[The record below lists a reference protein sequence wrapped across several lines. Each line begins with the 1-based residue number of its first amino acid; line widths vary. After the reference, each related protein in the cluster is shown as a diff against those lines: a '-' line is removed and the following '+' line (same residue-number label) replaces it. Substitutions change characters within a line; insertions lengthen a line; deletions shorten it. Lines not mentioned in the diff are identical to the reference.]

1 MCSHNTQE
9 RTLQG
14 TWYTEDLQKAVEK
27 GYQISKIHE
36 VRHWPENQRKTGLF
50 APYVNKFLKAKQESA
65 GLPSVCE
72 TLEQQEACIAEYEA
86 KEGIRLEN
94 IANNPGRKAV
104 AKVMLNSFWGKF
116 GEADNK
122 PQTTTRQNVR
132 DWEKLMTDDSVIV
145 KSVNVYD
152 EDVLE
157 VVTVKKGACA
167 PNMKGNFFI
176 ALFTTSLARLKL
188 YDALDTV
195 KERVLYYDTDSV
207 IYRWQPGQV
216 KLPLGRYLGEFT
228 DELEGGH
235 IQEFG
240 AAGPKSYA
248 YRTNGGKTECKNKG
262 IKNHYAFK
270 QVLNCNS
277 MLEHIQLELNDPL
290 ESNRRLKTKIYNHF
304 VRISKTKS
312 IHLEDLVKI
321 FQVNWDKRVV
331 DRTTGI
337 TYPYGYVRF

>member
-1 MCSHNTQE
+1 MTPSKHLSIAYQGINLRRLLRFFFLSKAPHDNMCSHNTQE

-27 GYQISKIHE
+27 GYQILKIHE
-36 VRHWPENQRKTGLF
+36 VWHWPENQRKTGLF

-65 GLPSVCE
+65 GWPSCCE
-72 TLEQQEACIAEYEA
+72 TLEQQEAYIAEYEA

-104 AKVMLNSFWGKF
+104 AKVMLNSFWGEF

-176 ALFTTSLARLKL
+176 ALLTTSLAGLKL
-188 YDALDTV
+188 YDALDTL

-207 IYRWQPGQV
+207 LYRWQPGQV

-228 DELEGGH
+228 DELEAQSLMH
-235 IQEFG
+235 
-240 AAGPKSYA
+240 
-248 YRTNGGKTECKNKG
+248 KG
-262 IKNHYAFK
+262 QMVVK
-270 QVLNCNS
+270 QSVKAKA
-277 MLEHIQLELNDPL
+277 
-290 ESNRRLKTKIYNHF
+290 LKTIMLSNKC
-304 VRISKTKS
+304 
-312 IHLEDLVKI
+312 
-321 FQVNWDKRVV
+321 
-331 DRTTGI
+331 
-337 TYPYGYVRF
+337 